1 MTAVP
6 CWIIE
11 QITVVLDYQQKT
23 IIMKKIYLVLLIAV
37 CNSVAFS
44 QFTKE
49 KAFNDD
55 ATINIF
61 TINLENTGKKI
72 LLVNR
77 IDSIHYN
84 FVLHNSDYSAFRTIS
99 INLGSLFYI
108 DSYNSPSL
116 TLHYVAENVFDQEN
130 DIDLLC
136 QLTYYDDAD
145 EEYAQVVVFHENGT
159 TLFESDV
166 ENSNAWIFSSAA
178 GSSSIRSSLAN
189 TGDGTKMI
197 LDVYYLGTST
207 YSFDV
212 YDLPG
217 TLPSG
222 EQELNLPYGQGDN
235 LLRIYP
241 VPANEYLIMDY
252 RLSDS
257 QREGEIEFVDEQ
269 GRAVQKVIIGTE
281 SGSIRMPVT
290 RFKNGIYS
298 YKLNTRRG
306 IPRTGKVIIAR

>member
-1 MTAVP
+1 M
-6 CWIIE
+6 
-11 QITVVLDYQQKT
+11 
-23 IIMKKIYLVLLIAV
+23 MKKFYLILLIAA
-37 CNSVAFS
+37 CSLTAFS
-44 QFTKE
+44 QLTKE
-49 KAFNDD
+49 KAFNDE

-61 TINLENTGKKI
+61 TINLENSGKKI

-77 IDSIHYN
+77 IDSIHYE
-84 FVLHNSDYSAFRTIS
+84 FVFYNPDYSSFKTVS
-99 INLGSLFYI
+99 INLNPMFI
-108 DSYNSPSL
+108 INNFNSPSL
-116 TLHYVAENVFDQEN
+116 TLHYVAENVFDQDN

-136 QLTYYDDAD
+136 QLTYYDEVD
-145 EEYAQVVVFHENGT
+145 EEYAQVVVFNENGA

-189 TGDGTKMI
+189 TGDGVKMV
-197 LDVYYLGTST
+197 LDVYYFETNT

-222 EQELNLPYGQGDN
+222 EQELSIPQGEQGDN

-241 VPANEYLIMDY
+241 IPANEYLIMDY
-252 RLSDS
+252 RLSDN
-257 QREGEIEFVDEQ
+257 QQNGEIEFIDQQ
-269 GRAVQKVIIGTE
+269 GRSVHKIDIDNQN
-281 SGSIRMPVT
+281 GSVRMPVSS
-290 RFKNGIYS
+290 FKNGVYS

>member
-1 MTAVP
+1 M
-6 CWIIE
+6 
-11 QITVVLDYQQKT
+11 
-23 IIMKKIYLVLLIAV
+23 MKKFYLILLIAA
-37 CNSVAFS
+37 CSLTAFS
-44 QFTKE
+44 QLTKE
-49 KAFNDD
+49 KAFNDE

-61 TINLENTGKKI
+61 TINLENSGKKI

-77 IDSIHYN
+77 IDSIHYE
-84 FVLHNSDYSAFRTIS
+84 FVFYNPDYSSFKTVS
-99 INLGSLFYI
+99 INLNPMFI
-108 DSYNSPSL
+108 INNFNSPSL
-116 TLHYVAENVFDQEN
+116 TLHYVAENVFDQDN

-136 QLTYYDDAD
+136 QLTYYDEVD
-145 EEYAQVVVFHENGT
+145 EEYAQVVVFNENGA

-166 ENSNAWIFSSAA
+166 ENSNAWVFSSAA

-189 TGDGTKMI
+189 TGDGVKMV
-197 LDVYYLGTST
+197 LDVYYFETNT

-222 EQELNLPYGQGDN
+222 EQELSIPQGEQGDN

-252 RLSDS
+252 RLSDN
-257 QREGEIEFVDEQ
+257 QQNGEIEFIDQQ
-269 GRAVQKVIIGTE
+269 GRSVHKIDIGGQN
-281 SGSIRMPVT
+281 GSVRMPVS
-290 RFKNGIYS
+290 RFKNGVYS